1 MYVYTFELTPAKKYK
16 DINYTLFTDIFNE
29 ACQYINKGISYTRD
43 GKKLYIKEIHLD
55 NLIVILESTNSLQ
68 NPTRSLSALTR
79 FLTTNYSN
87 IFKKY
92 IYNKT
97 LFSMKL
103 LDSSSTYS
111 DEPYCL
117 SNEEMLKAII
127 DLLYA
132 FTAKS
137 VSETQN
143 RKKTID
149 QMKELIKP
157 YLKK

>member
-1 MYVYTFELTPAKKYK
+1 MYVYTLELTPAKKYGAI
-16 DINYTLFTDIFNE
+16 DYTSFTEIFNE
-29 ACQYINKGISYTRD
+29 ACRYINKGLSYTRD
-43 GKKLYIKEIHLD
+43 GKELHMREINTD
-55 NLIVILESTNSLQ
+55 NLIVILKSTNSLQ

-87 IFKKY
+87 IFKEY
-92 IYNKT
+92 VYNKT

-103 LDSSSTYS
+103 IDTSCIYSNESSHIS
-111 DEPYCL
+111 D
-117 SNEEMLKAII
+117 EEMLKAII

-137 VSETQN
+137 VSDTQN

-149 QMKELIKP
+149 QIKKLIKP
-157 YLKK
+157 YLKQ

>member
-1 MYVYTFELTPAKKYK
+1 MYVYTLELTPAKKYETM
-16 DINYTLFTDIFNE
+16 DYTSFTEIFNE
-29 ACQYINKGISYTRD
+29 ARHYINKGLSYTRD
-43 GKKLYIKEIHLD
+43 GKELHVKEINTD
-55 NLIVILESTNSLQ
+55 NLIVILKSTNSLQ

-87 IFKKY
+87 IFKEY
-92 IYNKT
+92 VYNKT

-103 LDSSSTYS
+103 LESNCIYSNDSSYIS
-111 DEPYCL
+111 D
-117 SNEEMLKAII
+117 EEMLKAII

-137 VSETQN
+137 VSDTQN

-149 QMKELIKP
+149 QMKELIRP
-157 YLKK
+157 YMK